1 MRLSEFIRANP
12 DDIER
17 AWEDFARTLTPFA
30 TDLSDSVLRNDLR
43 EILTTMADDMGTAQ
57 TSEEQ
62 QAKSKGHGPRGGALD
77 RISTIHARARLASGF
92 NLEHAI
98 SEYRALRSSILFLWV
113 RSAPK
118 SDDVEL
124 SEVTRFNETIDQAIA
139 ELVRRYA
146 SKDEMLNNQFVGALS
161 HEIRNPLNAIALM
174 AEMLNKSPLEEPQR
188 NNVARIYRNVESI
201 GRMIDDLA
209 ILVRSRMRV
218 GLPLSKEFSDMGAIT
233 EEMLEQI
240 KLSNPNGIFKIEKIG
255 DLTGT
260 WDKLRLQQMIFN
272 IASNAVT
279 HSSDK
284 QARIVIREA
293 DGDVVL
299 TISNRGQPI
308 PEDEQQRIFEPF
320 VHRGGSASARP
331 SSGLGL
337 GLFVVQ
343 EIVNAHKGSI
353 AVVSNEIE
361 GTTFTVR
368 LPRIWGD
375 QDPR

>member
-1 MRLSEFIRANP
+1 MRLSKFIRANP

-30 TDLSDSVLRNDLR
+30 ADLSDSILRDDLR
-43 EILTTMADDMGTAQ
+43 DILTAMSDDMDTPQSSA
-57 TSEEQ
+57 EQ

-77 RISTIHARARLASGF
+77 RISAIHARTRLDSGF
-92 NLEHAI
+92 SLEHAI

-118 SDDVEL
+118 SEDIQL
-124 SEVTRFNETIDQAIA
+124 AEVTRFNETIDQAIA

-146 SKDEMLNNQFVGALS
+146 SKDEMLNDQFVGALS
-161 HEIRNPLNAIALM
+161 HEIRNPLSAIALV
-174 AEMLNKSPLEEPQR
+174 AETLNKSSLEEPQR
-188 NNVARIYRNVESI
+188 NNVARIHKNIESI
-201 GRMIDDLA
+201 NRIVDDLA

-218 GLPLSKEFSDMGAIT
+218 GLPLSKESSDLGAIT
-233 EEMLEQI
+233 EETLEQI
-240 KLSNPNGIFKIEKIG
+240 KLSNPNAIFKIEKIG

-272 IASNAVT
+272 LASNAVT

-284 QARIVIREA
+284 QARIVVRAA
-293 DGDVVL
+293 DTDVVL
-299 TISNRGQPI
+299 TISNRGKAI

-320 VHRGGSASARP
+320 VHQGGSASAGP

-337 GLFVVQ
+337 GLFVVR
-343 EIVNAHKGSI
+343 EIVQAHQGSI

-368 LPRIWGD
+368 LPRISGD
-375 QDPR
+375 QNP

>member
-1 MRLSEFIRANP
+1 
-12 DDIER
+12 
-17 AWEDFARTLTPFA
+17 
-30 TDLSDSVLRNDLR
+30 
-43 EILTTMADDMGTAQ
+43 
-57 TSEEQ
+57 
-62 QAKSKGHGPRGGALD
+62 
-77 RISTIHARARLASGF
+77 
-92 NLEHAI
+92 
-98 SEYRALRSSILFLWV
+98 
-113 RSAPK
+113 
-118 SDDVEL
+118 
-124 SEVTRFNETIDQAIA
+124 
-139 ELVRRYA
+139 
-146 SKDEMLNNQFVGALS
+146 
-161 HEIRNPLNAIALM
+161 M

-218 GLPLSKEFSDMGAIT
+218 GLPLLKEFSDMGAIT